1 MASSN
6 ASDTGSSASAPSGKP
21 MDPIV
26 RNAMRYSLSARE
38 YQLLHKYLI
47 SRSTAVK
54 VRVPQ
59 PAKFD
64 RAVKEAD
71 DYNAAAV
78 RAAFRVF
85 LSSYT
90 ALKIWESVSARV
102 FGGGKKP
109 LVYDSINAMPFTD
122 ADDGTVLRRKFLFTS
137 REA

>member
-6 ASDTGSSASAPSGKP
+6 ASDAGVSSSASAVSGKP

-26 RNAMRYSLSARE
+26 RNAMRYSLSPRE

-47 SRSTAVK
+47 SRAPV
-54 VRVPQ
+54 VRGRAPP

-78 RAAFRVF
+78 RAALRVF
-85 LSSYT
+85 ISSY
-90 ALKIWESVSARV
+90 AGLKIFESVSARI

-109 LVYDSINAMPFTD
+109 AVYVAIQVISYTD
-122 ADDGTVLRRKFLFTS
+122 CCMRIAD
-137 REA
+137 